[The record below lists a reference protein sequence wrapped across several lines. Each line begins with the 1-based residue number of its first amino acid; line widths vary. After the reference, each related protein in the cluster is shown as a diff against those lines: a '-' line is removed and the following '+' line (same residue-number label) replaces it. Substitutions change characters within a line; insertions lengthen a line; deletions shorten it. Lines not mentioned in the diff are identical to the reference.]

1 MKQIATILISI
12 SLLIIVPG
20 VCCRAASLQSPN
32 GRISLDFDVRDT
44 SKCAGCPMY
53 KITYDGKTVIEPS
66 RMGFDI
72 KGSSSLDK
80 NFEISSEVS
89 GSHDSTWSPV
99 FGERANIRDNYNYY
113 KVMLKKSN
121 NADFGLEIEF
131 RVFDTGAA
139 FRYTITGGPKDIE
152 IKAENTEFRF
162 SDDCISWQVTSAQ
175 GIYEK
180 KPLSRMY
187 VETERPLTIKIDE
200 NLYVAVAEAAL
211 VDFSRMRLKAKNSKP
226 IAVTA
231 TLAGPVTGAL
241 PITTPWRVISIADSP
256 ARLLE
261 NNDIILNLNEPCAI
275 KDTSWIKPGKVIRE
289 VTLTTDGG
297 TATVDFAAKHNIKYV
312 LFDAGWYGPE
322 NNDASDATTVTVD
335 PARSAGPLDL
345 QAVIAHAKEKGV
357 GIILYVN
364 HRALERQLD
373 AILPLYKSWGV
384 AGIKFGFVNVGP
396 QNWTSWLHNAVRRA
410 AEYNLMVDIHDEYR
424 PTGYSRT
431 YPNLVTQEG
440 IGGDETSPTN
450 EQTLNILFARMLAG
464 AADNTVCYFDSRV
477 AKNTTH
483 AAQLAKAVI
492 LYSPFQV
499 LYWYD
504 RPATAPRKA
513 GGAGGEFNVI
523 SEVPE
528 LEFYD
533 ALPTTWDDTKVL
545 YGSIGRH
552 AVIARRS
559 GKDWYI
565 GAMTA
570 GEARAFQIPLDFLT
584 SGENY
589 TAGIYEHDPGTPTPT
604 HVKITRV
611 KLDASATLSID
622 VAANSGAAIRITP
635 N

>member
-1 MKQIATILISI
+1 MKKAATILISI
-12 SLLIIVPG
+12 SLLLLG
-20 VCCRAASLQSPN
+20 VCCRAAILQSPD
-32 GRISLDFDVRDT
+32 GQITLDFGVRDT
-44 SKCAGCPMY
+44 SKCSGCPMY
-53 KITYDGKTVIEPS
+53 RITYDGKTVIAPS

-72 KGSSSLDK
+72 KGNSPLDK
-80 NFEISSEVS
+80 DFSIDSEES

-99 FGERANIRDNYNYY
+99 FGERSSIRDNYNFY
-113 KVMLKKSN
+113 KVKLKKNGDTDYS
-121 NADFGLEIEF
+121 LEIEF
-131 RVFDTGAA
+131 RAYDAGVA
-139 FRYTITGGPKDIE
+139 FRYTINIEAINIE
-152 IKAENTEFRF
+152 IKTENTEFRF
-162 SDDCISWQVTSAQ
+162 SDDYISWQVTSAQ
-175 GIYEK
+175 GVYEK

-187 VETERPLTIKIDE
+187 VDTERPLTIKIDE
-200 NLYVAVAEAAL
+200 NLYAAIAEAAL

-231 TLAGPVTGAL
+231 ALAGPVTGAL
-241 PITTPWRVISIADSP
+241 PITTPWRVISIAGSP

-261 NNDIILNLNEPCAI
+261 NNDIILNLNESCAI

-297 TATVDFAAKHNIKYV
+297 MATVDFAAKHNIKYV

-345 QAVIAHAKEKGV
+345 KAVIAHAKEKGV

-364 HRALERQLD
+364 HRALEKQLD
-373 AILPLYKSWGV
+373 EILPLYKSWGV

-396 QNWTSWLHNAVRRA
+396 QEWTSWLHNAVRRA
-410 AEYNLMVDIHDEYR
+410 AEYDLMVDIHDEYR

-450 EQTLNILFARMLAG
+450 EQTLNILFTRMLAG

-477 AKNTTH
+477 TKNATH
-483 AAQLAKAVI
+483 ASQLAKAVI

-504 RPATAPRKA
+504 RPADAPRKA

-523 SEVPE
+523 SETPE

-533 ALPTTWDDTKVL
+533 ALPTTWDDSKVL
-545 YGSIGRH
+545 YGNIGKY
-552 AVIARRS
+552 AAIARRS
-559 GKDWYI
+559 GKEWYI

-570 GEARAFQIPLDFLT
+570 GEARTFQIPLYFLT
-584 SGENY
+584 PGVKY
-589 TAGIYEHDPGTPTPT
+589 TASIYEHDPGTPTPT
-604 HVKITRV
+604 HIKITHIQV
-611 KLDASATLSID
+611 DASASLSIS
-622 VAANSGAAIRITP
+622 VGANSGAAIRITP
-635 N
+635 D